1 MKTYQHRDI
10 EYVEP
15 VNLDILHNTL
25 SNLETTHQ
33 ATVKA
38 TSELKTAIANL
49 DLNEAEDGFRNQLLM
64 DIENTIDNNSR
75 HGNLAG
81 AYDDITKIQGDI
93 AGNPALISKLKA
105 QQNYKQF
112 VAEIDARQDL
122 PEHYKEYYKRINPYK
137 EGIYDEQGNWIQG
150 TKWEPTKKAALN
162 ISKDKILDTALKYI
176 TPNKGSYSVT
186 TYMDENGN
194 LTKQYTPGAKLV
206 RYNTETTQ
214 YEEVTEKEI
223 KEALK
228 SAIRMNPQF
237 MDSLKQ
243 DYDIAVDDFEDGREA
258 FFNVNNGTGKPIS
271 FEQFVDNVFAGNI
284 KAKAYRYTETKNDYN
299 DKLYKDLQSMGLSGQ
314 TVSTAYGNAY
324 TKPGETTRFKDVS
337 TIVSM
342 NNVKKGNDDIK
353 QLFRNEN
360 IEGLTDEF
368 ISSIDLSNPEAFN
381 QAIAALD
388 ITPENKETLTTIYN
402 VQRSQYAEDIHNDR
416 KYRELYGDTKMYAGK
431 STISSI
437 TSGKFPVEEEMT
449 RFEKRYKN
457 QWDRLNNI
465 YFPKGTQAIQISTPN
480 KNTYDEFVR
489 LVKEAGL
496 EDYFVLGNR
505 NNKFTITLD
514 RSNNSKL
521 PELADLYNKA
531 REVGRKGKHW
541 KHFWDEYG
549 SQAGLGETIWQV
561 SEKGGYTNM
570 LDMGDQFFNNPYYS
584 NIANANKFAGTR
596 FGEAVAGV
604 PIVSEILYMIDNGLV
619 PDVGNM
625 LSPITQFVSRMDSY
639 ADEFGQGQNRT
650 ITNVSFNSAT
660 PEGIIADTRIINKD
674 YEDNTELT
682 ELTKIRNEANEA
694 SFIEVQTAG
703 LRNVKVQMLDKDGIL
718 TPVVD
723 SKEIADLE
731 KQLLNA
737 KATDANSL
745 CTVEL
750 DWGTGR
756 YFRKLK
762 FTGEDNKPVVITVDD
777 DHNNYLYDLN
787 KDPRLNS
794 LKKFYQSQVTGQDI
808 RLGPSHL
815 TDLYVSPDGNGN
827 FTIFSEDAPNN
838 PWFTFN
844 PKDDG
849 KIFNLVT
856 NLPTYTNNIETAILS
871 NNQELLNE
879 NIINYCKTY
888 VDLLAPTDDEKIRE
902 SRMKDALECVIEYY
916 GLQTE

>member
-1 MKTYQHRDI
+1 MINYKYKDI
-10 EYVEP
+10 EYVNP
-15 VNLDILHNTL
+15 VDLQTVHSTL
-25 SNLETTHQ
+25 NNLETMHQ
-33 ATVKA
+33 EAVK
-38 TSELKTAIANL
+38 TSSELKTAIANL
-49 DLNEAEDGFRNQLLM
+49 DLNEAEEGFRQQLLNTIEITI
-64 DIENTIDNNSR
+64 DENTKY
-75 HGNLAG
+75 GNLAG
-81 AYDDITKIQGDI
+81 AYDDVVKIQGEI
-93 AGNPALISKLKA
+93 ASNPQLISKLKA

-112 VAEIDARQDL
+112 IAEIDARQDL

-162 ISKDKILDTALKYI
+162 IDKTKILEEALKFV
-176 TPNKGSYSVT
+176 TPNKGTYSVT

-194 LTKQYTPGAKLV
+194 LTKEYTPGAKLV
-206 RYNTETTQ
+206 RFNTETTQ

-228 SAIRMNPQF
+228 SAIRSNPQF

-243 DYDIAVDDFEDGREA
+243 DYDIAVDDLEDGREA

-271 FEQFVDNVFAGNI
+271 FEDFVGNI
-284 KAKAYRYTETKNDYN
+284 FNPMIKTKAYRYTESKNDYN
-299 DKLYKDLQSMGLSGQ
+299 DKLYKDLQSIGLTGQ
-314 TVSTAYGNAY
+314 TISTAYGNAY

-381 QAIAALD
+381 QAIATLD
-388 ITPENKETLTTIYN
+388 ISPENKETLTAIYN

-449 RFEKRYKN
+449 IFEKRYKT

-465 YFPKGTQAIQISTPN
+465 YFPKGTQSIKISTSN
-480 KNTYDEFVR
+480 EYTYNEFIK
-489 LVKEAGL
+489 LAKEAGL
-496 EDYFVLGNR
+496 INRGEGLKDYFKISNDKDNG
-505 NNKFTITLD
+505 KFTITLD
-514 RSNNSKL
+514 REDNNKIL
-521 PELADLYNKA
+521 ELANLYKKA
-531 REVGRKGKHW
+531 TEKGQKGKRWFSFTHPDSIV
-541 KHFWDEYG
+541 KIDE
-549 SQAGLGETIWQV
+549 
-561 SEKGGYTNM
+561 N
-570 LDMGDQFFNNPYYS
+570 GD
-584 NIANANKFAGTR
+584 
-596 FGEAVAGV
+596 V
-604 PIVSEILYMIDNGLV
+604 
-619 PDVGNM
+619 
-625 LSPITQFVSRMDSY
+625 SPIYNNVIGFGQTQPGGRPEPRLNPNTALSFVTDFVNDMNSY
-639 ADEFGQGQNRT
+639 ADKFGQGENRT

-682 ELTKIRNEANEA
+682 ELIKIRDEANEA
-694 SFIEVQTAG
+694 SFIEIQTAG

-750 DWGTGR
+750 DWSTGR
-756 YFRKLK
+756 YVRKLK

-787 KDPRLNS
+787 KDPRLLT

-808 RLGPSHL
+808 KLGPSYE

-827 FTIFSEDAPNN
+827 FTIFNEDAPNN

-844 PKDDG
+844 PKDDR

-856 NLPTYTNNIETAILS
+856 SLPTYTNNIELAILS

-879 NIINYCKTY
+879 NIVNYCKTF
-888 VDLLAPTDDEKIRE
+888 VDLLAPSDDEKVRE

>member
-15 VNLDILHNTL
+15 VNLNILHNTL

-93 AGNPALISKLKA
+93 AANPALISKLKA

-176 TPNKGSYSVT
+176 TPKKGSYSVT

-194 LTKQYTPGAKLV
+194 LTKEYTPGAKLV

-258 FFNVNNGTGKPIS
+258 FFDVNNGTGKPIS
-271 FEQFVDNVFAGNI
+271 FEQFVDNIFAGNI

-299 DKLYKDLQSMGLSGQ
+299 DKLYKDLQSIGLTGQ
-314 TVSTAYGNAY
+314 TISTAYGNAY

-353 QLFRNEN
+353 QLLRNEN

-368 ISSIDLSNPEAFN
+368 ISSIDLSNPESFN
-381 QAIAALD
+381 QAIATLD
-388 ITPENKETLTTIYN
+388 ITPQNKETLTTIYN
-402 VQRSQYAEDIHNDR
+402 AQRSQYAEDIHNDR

-437 TSGKFPVEEEMT
+437 TSGKFPVGEEMT
-449 RFEKRYKN
+449 IFEKRYKT

-465 YFPKGTQAIQISTPN
+465 YFPKGTQSIKISTSN
-480 KNTYDEFVR
+480 KYTYDEFIK
-489 LVKEAGL
+489 LAKEAGL
-496 EDYFVLGNR
+496 INRGEGLKDYFKIGTNKD
-505 NNKFTITLD
+505 NGKFTITLD
-514 RSNNSKL
+514 REDNNKIL
-521 PELADLYNKA
+521 ELANLYQKA
-531 REVGRKGKHW
+531 TEKGQKGKRWFSFIHPDSIV
-541 KHFWDEYG
+541 KVDE
-549 SQAGLGETIWQV
+549 
-561 SEKGGYTNM
+561 N
-570 LDMGDQFFNNPYYS
+570 GD
-584 NIANANKFAGTR
+584 T
-596 FGEAVAGV
+596 
-604 PIVSEILYMIDNGLV
+604 
-619 PDVGNM
+619 
-625 LSPITQFVSRMDSY
+625 SPIYNNVIGFGQIQPGGRPEPRLNPNTALSFVTDFVSNMDSY

-694 SFIEVQTAG
+694 SFVEVQTAG

-750 DWGTGR
+750 DWSTGR
-756 YFRKLK
+756 YVRKLK
-762 FTGEDNKPVVITVDD
+762 FTGEDNKPVIITVDD

-787 KDPRLNS
+787 KDPRLLT

-808 RLGPSHL
+808 RLGPSYE
-815 TDLYVSPDGNGN
+815 TDLYVTPDGNGN
-827 FTIFSEDAPNN
+827 FTIINEDSPNN

-844 PKDDG
+844 PKDDV
-849 KIFNLVT
+849 KIFNLVAS
-856 NLPTYTNNIETAILS
+856 LPTYTNNIETAILS

-879 NIINYCKTY
+879 NIINYCTTF
-888 VDLLAPTDDEKIRE
+888 VDLLAPTDDDKVRE
-902 SRMKDALECVIEYY
+902 SYIKDALECVIGYY

>member
-25 SNLETTHQ
+25 NNLETTHQ

-93 AGNPALISKLKA
+93 AANPALISKLKA

-176 TPNKGSYSVT
+176 TPKKGSYSVT

-194 LTKQYTPGAKLV
+194 LTKEYTPGAKLV

-258 FFNVNNGTGKPIS
+258 FFDVNNGTGKPIS
-271 FEQFVDNVFAGNI
+271 FEQFVDNIFAGNI

-299 DKLYKDLQSMGLSGQ
+299 DKLYKDLQSIGLTGQ
-314 TVSTAYGNAY
+314 TISTAYGNAY

-353 QLFRNEN
+353 QLLRNEN

-368 ISSIDLSNPEAFN
+368 ISSIDLSNPESFN
-381 QAIAALD
+381 QAIATLD
-388 ITPENKETLTTIYN
+388 ITPQNKETLTTIYN
-402 VQRSQYAEDIHNDR
+402 AQRSQYAEDIHNDR

-437 TSGKFPVEEEMT
+437 TSGKFPVGEEMT
-449 RFEKRYKN
+449 IFEKRYKT

-465 YFPKGTQAIQISTPN
+465 YFPKGTQSIKISTSN
-480 KNTYDEFVR
+480 KYTYDEFIK
-489 LVKEAGL
+489 LAKEAGL
-496 EDYFVLGNR
+496 INRGEGLKDYFKIGTNKD
-505 NNKFTITLD
+505 NGKFTITLD
-514 RSNNSKL
+514 REDNNKIL
-521 PELADLYNKA
+521 ELANLYQKA
-531 REVGRKGKHW
+531 TEKGQKGKRWFSFIHPDSIV
-541 KHFWDEYG
+541 KVDE
-549 SQAGLGETIWQV
+549 
-561 SEKGGYTNM
+561 N
-570 LDMGDQFFNNPYYS
+570 GD
-584 NIANANKFAGTR
+584 T
-596 FGEAVAGV
+596 
-604 PIVSEILYMIDNGLV
+604 
-619 PDVGNM
+619 
-625 LSPITQFVSRMDSY
+625 SPIYNNVIGFGQTQPGGRPALSLNPNTALSFVTDFVSNMDSY

-694 SFIEVQTAG
+694 SFVEVQTAG

-750 DWGTGR
+750 DWSTGR
-756 YFRKLK
+756 YVRKLK
-762 FTGEDNKPVVITVDD
+762 FTGEDNKPVIITVDD

-787 KDPRLNS
+787 KDPRLLT

-808 RLGPSHL
+808 RLGPSYE
-815 TDLYVSPDGNGN
+815 TDLYVTPDGNGN
-827 FTIFSEDAPNN
+827 FTIINEDSPNN

-844 PKDDG
+844 PKDDV
-849 KIFNLVT
+849 KIFNLVAS
-856 NLPTYTNNIETAILS
+856 LPTYTNNIETAILS

-879 NIINYCKTY
+879 NIINYCTTF
-888 VDLLAPTDDEKIRE
+888 VDLLAPTDDDKVRE
-902 SRMKDALECVIEYY
+902 SYIKDALECVIGYY